1 MSLLLSGFTRLQV
14 EVYALPLPATN
25 IDGDTF
31 NPGIRLP
38 NSDDNA
44 GQESIQTI
52 LSWGQGIVVVIGII
66 GVLFC
71 AGKMAVGKFGR
82 SDLAAEGVGGLVW
95 TVLGISLML
104 IAVPVIMLLLGSG
117 GGEQI

>member
-1 MSLLLSGFTRLQV
+1 MNALLTLATQLQVELPHRLAMSLLGVPRQMDLQNGDGWD
-14 EVYALPLPATN
+14 PSPQIPAGA
-25 IDGDTF
+25 IDPIDTIF
-31 NPGIRLP
+31 
-38 NSDDNA
+38 A
-44 GQESIQTI
+44 
-52 LSWGQGIVVVIGII
+52 WGRGIVVVIGII

-104 IAVPVIMLLLGSG
+104 VAVPIVTLLL
-117 GGEQI
+117 

>member
-1 MSLLLSGFTRLQV
+1 MNSLLTLATQLQV
-14 EVYALPLPATN
+14 ELPHPMAMALLGVPMNEMDLQNGDSWDPSPQIPAGAVDP
-25 IDGDTF
+25 ID
-31 NPGIRLP
+31 
-38 NSDDNA
+38 
-44 GQESIQTI
+44 TI
-52 LSWGQGIVVVIGII
+52 FAWGRGIVVVIGII

-104 IAVPVIMLLLGSG
+104 VAVPIVTLLL
-117 GGEQI
+117 

>member
-1 MSLLLSGFTRLQV
+1 MSLLLAGFTKAQLSMV
-14 EVYALPLPATN
+14 TIFNTAL
-25 IDGDTF
+25 
-31 NPGIRLP
+31 
-38 NSDDNA
+38 NSDYDWDNGVQIPNGA
-44 GQESIQTI
+44 VDSINT
-52 LSWGQGIVVVIGII
+52 LFSWGRGVVVVVGIV

-104 IAVPVIMLLLGSG
+104 IAGPLIMLLLPGATG
-117 GGEQI
+117 ADI

>member
-14 EVYALPLPATN
+14 EVYALPFSDIN
-25 IDGDTF
+25 GDTF
-31 NPGIRLP
+31 NPGITLP
-38 NSDDNA
+38 SGADNA
-44 GQESIQTI
+44 GQESIETI
-52 LSWGQGIVVVIGII
+52 LSWGQGIVVVIGIL

-117 GGEQI
+117 GGEAV